1 MSTDHVLVADLT
13 LSDAL
18 YERWLATELEGV
30 SEEGTGWLDQA
41 GGSVRMTV
49 AELFAALAEASQQF
63 SLVRAGDAL
72 TARFFFSVDVW
83 MDEGPSLARAF
94 LALPALGASGTALFG
109 DAGTRAASLATF
121 TPGKPVKVAAPK
133 KNALDIALLEG
144 VLAAPRTTLSGKTL
158 KASAKA
164 SKASAKAS
172 KAPAK
177 ASMAS
182 AKASKAAKKA
192 SKAATKASKAAT
204 KASKR
209 PSTKTAAKP
218 KAARR

>member
-30 SEEGTGWLDQA
+30 TEEGTGWLEQA

-94 LALPALGASGTALFG
+94 LALPAIGARGTALFG
-109 DAGTRAASLATF
+109 DAGTRSASLATF
-121 TPGKPVKVAAPK
+121 TPGKPVKVGPPK
-133 KNALDIALLEG
+133 KNALDVTLLQH
-144 VLAAPRTTLSGKTL
+144 VLDAPRTPFRAKPSKPAAKPSTPAAKSS
-158 KASAKA
+158 KASPKS

-172 KAPAK
+172 G
-177 ASMAS
+177 
-182 AKASKAAKKA
+182 
-192 SKAATKASKAAT
+192 
-204 KASKR
+204 
-209 PSTKTAAKP
+209 TAAKP
-218 KAARR
+218 SKASAKKPAAKGSAKKPAAKSTKSAAKSRR

>member
-83 MDEGPSLARAF
+83 MDEGPSLARAL
-94 LALPALGASGTALFG
+94 LALPAIGAKGTALFG
-109 DAGTRAASLATF
+109 DAGTRIASLATF
-121 TPGKPVKVAAPK
+121 APGKTVKVGPPK
-133 KNALDIALLEG
+133 KNALDVTLLQH
-144 VLAAPRTTLSGKTL
+144 VLDAPRTPFRAKPSKPAAKPSTPAAKSS
-158 KASAKA
+158 KASPKS

-172 KAPAK
+172 GPAAK
-177 ASMAS
+177 PSKAS
-182 AKASKAAKKA
+182 AKPAPKASAKKA
-192 SKAATKASKAAT
+192 GAK
-204 KASKR
+204 
-209 PSTKTAAKP
+209 STKSAAKS
-218 KAARR
+218 RR

>member
-1 MSTDHVLVADLT
+1 MSTDHVLVAELT

-18 YERWLATELEGV
+18 YERWLATELAAVPSAG
-30 SEEGTGWLDQA
+30 SGWLDQR
-41 GGSVRMTV
+41 GGEVRETV

-144 VLAAPRTTLSGKTL
+144 VLAAPRTTF
-158 KASAKA
+158 
-164 SKASAKAS
+164 
-172 KAPAK
+172 PAK
-177 ASMAS
+177 TPKVPA
-182 AKASKAAKKA
+182 KA
-192 SKAATKASKAAT
+192 SKAATKASKAPAKASKAAT
-204 KASKR
+204 KSSKAATTASKR